1 MVCRRGLLEL
11 LTCGSHLPGP
21 MNLRAG
27 SRGPEGQAPG
37 WHCLFPPQR
46 FRQDRLHCCHS
57 IKSHGNNL
65 ITDER

>member
-37 WHCLFPPQR
+37 WHCLFPPR
-46 FRQDRLHCCHS
+46 SGFAKTGCTAATLSSRT
-57 IKSHGNNL
+57 G
-65 ITDER
+65 TT